1 MNDLDTREWLLTNGL
16 GSFASGTVSDAHTR
30 TYHGWLVAAIDPP
43 SQRTLLLARIDAHLY
58 VAGRGFPLGTN
69 YWGSGTT
76 EPQGYKLLQS
86 FQADPVPTW
95 TWGTDEWQ
103 LTRQLLMTHG
113 VLSHESGTGSP
124 QFRHQIYIRYQ
135 YEGSQ
140 PALLNLRPLT
150 GDRHFHHQQHAD
162 PELQISQLIE
172 PHRVS
177 LQATRKQWVGTSWQL
192 SWSKGTYYP
201 DDVWYWNYCYP
212 EETRRGLGDRED
224 LHSPGYLNASL
235 QPGESLTLEARVR
248 LTNPKSPF
256 APPNNH
262 TFDQA
267 LQAEQARLTKIF
279 APLLLDGF
287 EPAGYGQVQNQAIA
301 TAQSLGVD
309 GNGGER
315 HGLEAQQPE
324 QQQSEPLALS
334 SAFSLTSFKKLL
346 YASDQFIAHRTS
358 IAGPTVIAGYHWF
371 SDWGRDTL
379 IALPGLALATK
390 RFELAR
396 GVLETFSKYCQGGLI
411 PNTFPDN
418 GAHPSYNS
426 IDAALWWIETL
437 GLYLEAT
444 QDWDFLVTQYPT
456 VRRIY
461 KSFATGTSYNIRI
474 DALDGLVT
482 WEAPGFALTWMDAI
496 VEGETAT
503 PRQGKAIEINALWY
517 SSLCWAQ
524 QWAERLS
531 QTVTGGDEVP
541 NYENHARHFAQQAE
555 QVKVS
560 LQKFWNARQH
570 YFYDLID
577 PGDLPNPQLRPNA
590 VIALSL
596 SHCGFATDHAQQALQ
611 TARDRLLTPY
621 GLRSLDPADPQYMGR
636 YIGDPRHRDYAY
648 HQGTVWS
655 WLIGP
660 FIRAWTRFY
669 PNEPLPWNPRPLL
682 KHFEQDVCLGSISE
696 IFDGDVPH
704 APQGAIAQAWS
715 VAEVVRHWDDI
726 TACANKP
733 TNPSED

>member
-16 GSFASGTVSDAHTR
+16 GSFASGTVGDAHTR
-30 TYHGWLVAAIDPP
+30 IYHGWLVAAIAPP
-43 SQRTLLLARIDAHLY
+43 GQRTLLLARIDAHLY
-58 VAGRGFPLGTN
+58 LAGHGFPLSTN
-69 YWGSGTT
+69 YWGSGTI

-86 FQADPVPTW
+86 FHTDPVPTW
-95 TWGTDEWQ
+95 TWGTDDWQ
-103 LTRQLLMTHG
+103 LTRQLMMTHG
-113 VLSHESGTGSP
+113 VLSDHSTADSTAAAP
-124 QFRHQIYIRYQ
+124 QYRHQIYIRYQ
-135 YEGSQ
+135 YEGHI
-140 PALLNLRPLT
+140 PALLSLRPLT
-150 GDRHFHHQQHAD
+150 GDRNFHHQQHAD
-162 PELQISQLIE
+162 PDLQISQLVE

-177 LQATRKQWVGTSWQL
+177 LQATRKHWVGTSWQL

-248 LTNPKSPF
+248 LTNPKYPF
-256 APPNNH
+256 APPADH

-267 LQAEQARLTKIF
+267 LQAEQARLSKIF
-279 APLLLDGF
+279 APLWPKLNPVNPTGF
-287 EPAGYGQVQNQAIA
+287 E
-301 TAQSLGVD
+301 
-309 GNGGER
+309 
-315 HGLEAQQPE
+315 
-324 QQQSEPLALS
+324 
-334 SAFSLTSFKKLL
+334 KLL
-346 YASDQFIAHRTS
+346 YASDQFIAYRAS

-390 RFELAR
+390 RFDLAR

-418 GAHPSYNS
+418 GAHPAYNS

-482 WEAPGFALTWMDAI
+482 WEAPGFALTWMDA
-496 VEGETAT
+496 VVDGATAT

-531 QTVTGGDEVP
+531 QKVTAADESP

-555 QVKVS
+555 QVRGS
-560 LQKFWNARQH
+560 LQKFWNARQN

-577 PGDLPNPQLRPNA
+577 PSDLPNSQVRPNA

-596 SHCGFATDHAQQALQ
+596 SHCGFTAAHAQKALQ

-621 GLRSLDPADPQYMGR
+621 GLRSLDPSDPQYVGR
-636 YIGDPRHRDYAY
+636 YIGDPHHRDHAY

-660 FIRAWTRFY
+660 FIRSWTRFF
-669 PNEPLPWNPRPLL
+669 PGEPLPWNPQPLL
-682 KHFEQDVCLGSISE
+682 EHFEHDVCLGSISE
-696 IFDGDVPH
+696 IFDGDAPH
-704 APQGAIAQAWS
+704 TAQGAIAQAWS
-715 VAEVVRHWDDI
+715 VAELLRHWDEVAGGLNQPAHD
-726 TACANKP
+726 
-733 TNPSED
+733 